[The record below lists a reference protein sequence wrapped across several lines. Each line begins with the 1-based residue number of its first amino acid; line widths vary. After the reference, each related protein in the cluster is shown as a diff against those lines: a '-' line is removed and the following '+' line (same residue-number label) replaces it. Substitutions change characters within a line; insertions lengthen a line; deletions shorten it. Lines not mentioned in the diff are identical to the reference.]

1 MPPGRRVCGDDTD
14 ARPPTRCTERGSGG
28 MSATRIAIVDDHDL
42 FRDGL
47 RLVLEQVEQF
57 TVILSASS
65 GQRFL
70 QALREIRT
78 PDVVLMD
85 ICMPAMD
92 GVETTIEALRLR
104 PSLRIIALTMYS
116 DLLHFNGIV
125 QAGARGFVLK
135 NASKN
140 ELRNAIL
147 EVCAGREYFSE
158 SIAGRLALQSERA
171 GAEPLLTRR
180 EFEILE
186 LICRGWTT
194 QHIADVLSISGKT
207 VEVHRSNI
215 FRKTQVRNVAQ
226 LIIWAVRHR
235 LVSVEQQQTL

>member
-1 MPPGRRVCGDDTD
+1 M
-14 ARPPTRCTERGSGG
+14 SG
-28 MSATRIAIVDDHDL
+28 TRIAIVDDHDL

-47 RLVLEQVEQF
+47 KLVLDQVEQF
-57 TVILSASS
+57 TVVLCAPS
-65 GQRFL
+65 GQRL
-70 QALREIRT
+70 LEALRENCT

-85 ICMPAMD
+85 MCMPAMD

-104 PSLRIIALTMYS
+104 PGLKIIALTMYS
-116 DLLHFNGIV
+116 DQLHFNGIV
-125 QAGARGFVLK
+125 QAGASGFVLK

-140 ELRNAIL
+140 ELKNAIL

-158 SIAGRLALQSERA
+158 SIAGRLTLQSERI

-215 FRKTQVRNVAQ
+215 FRKAQVHNVAQ
-226 LIIWAVRHR
+226 LIIWALRHR
-235 LVSVEQQQTL
+235 LVSIEQQQTL